1 MWNFFSILLESLRD
15 INEKVRN
22 AALSLNEVLKDMII
36 DHVNSPKLDI
46 NNLVRQFSRLLPKLN
61 ITANKDLVL
70 QWILLFDGLPIFNLS
85 DHFIDLYEGLID
97 LLDGDYEHIMD
108 KFYEKIFLFFTNF
121 RNSRKCQ
128 KHFDDLVQILT
139 KTIIR
144 FKKWKTLMGKLY
156 LIMLIFDQ
164 ISLLKE
170 YLIHFNQITET
181 RPRQLSDHET
191 DYGVDHDKDSEIF
204 DLGEPTLQPTLS
216 KKVSAG
222 GNSHLHILR
231 VQSVQKGH
239 PLDNENFDRS
249 SVPSL
254 MVDIFALILLLS
266 KESEEEMENIH
277 SILFNQFKSLVS
289 ELDLN
294 SIINMNK
301 KLVENESFNSII
313 SSDTHLDA
321 SDKKIRLVSLNC
333 FQEIIAILKKKL
345 KSSQS
350 DERVLLMFAGIVEF
364 ILKEMYGCDSIIMDN
379 IYKLLEEILV
389 IRSDME
395 EMVCRSLFTCIKSN
409 YTQMTKE
416 KTRTMTEFLQLV
428 LNRINPRIFIYILV
442 AFDQE
447 KLSKRDARLSTRFA
461 IVSDLL
467 DYITVILGFRDERGR
482 ILEDMIFGAEFDRKV
497 FHLWCINPF
506 ALIKAGLLYLKF
518 DFCYHLLEHIIQA
531 NHENSGY
538 MMRAIRHCED
548 MLAMI
553 ETFKYTQMLNSIANP
568 FIKSKIIRFVAALI
582 MVASNDRCYV
592 SLLVKLKK
600 NYSVASGQ
608 TGEREDLMIYEQD
621 DIAKFKLYLELERN
635 LFN

>member
-1 MWNFFSILLESLRD
+1 MRENIFSKMWNFFSILLESLRD

-139 KTIIR
+139 KTIVR
-144 FKKWKTLMGKLY
+144 FKKWRTLMGKLY

-164 ISLLKE
+164 ISLLRE
-170 YLIHFNQITET
+170 YLVHFNHLSETT
-181 RPRQLSDHET
+181 RPRQPSEHET
-191 DYGVDHDKDSEIF
+191 DYGIEAEKDSEVF
-204 DLGEPTLQPTLS
+204 ALDDEHHYQPMLTPTLS

-231 VQSVQKGH
+231 VQSFQKGAAF
-239 PLDNENFDRS
+239 DGENFDRS
-249 SVPSL
+249 HVPSL

-266 KESEEEMENIH
+266 RESEEEMENIH

-289 ELDLN
+289 ELDLT

-301 KLVENESFNSII
+301 KLVANESFNSII
-313 SSDTHLDA
+313 SSPSQLEA
-321 SDKKIRLVSLNC
+321 SDKKLRLVSLNC

-345 KSSQS
+345 KSSQG

-364 ILKEMYGCDSIIMDN
+364 ILKEMYGCDAVIMEN

-395 EMVCRSLFTCIKSN
+395 EMVCKSLFTCIKSN
-409 YTQMTKE
+409 YSQMTKE

-428 LNRINPRIFIYILV
+428 LNRINPKIFI
-442 AFDQE
+442 
-447 KLSKRDARLSTRFA
+447 
-461 IVSDLL
+461 
-467 DYITVILGFRDERGR
+467 
-482 ILEDMIFGAEFDRKV
+482 DRK
-497 FHLWCINPF
+497 
-506 ALIKAGLLYLKF
+506 
-518 DFCYHLLEHIIQA
+518 
-531 NHENSGY
+531 
-538 MMRAIRHCED
+538 
-548 MLAMI
+548 
-553 ETFKYTQMLNSIANP
+553 
-568 FIKSKIIRFVAALI
+568 
-582 MVASNDRCYV
+582 
-592 SLLVKLKK
+592 
-600 NYSVASGQ
+600 SVV
-608 TGEREDLMIYEQD
+608 
-621 DIAKFKLYLELERN
+621 
-635 LFN
+635 